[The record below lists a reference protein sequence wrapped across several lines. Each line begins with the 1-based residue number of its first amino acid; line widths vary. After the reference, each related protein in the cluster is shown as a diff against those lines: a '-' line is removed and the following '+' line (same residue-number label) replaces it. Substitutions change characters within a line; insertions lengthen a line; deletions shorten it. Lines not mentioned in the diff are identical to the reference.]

1 MIISVKIKDYNLRFH
16 IILLTSDFFSLKKI
30 KIQLQQKK
38 KILQAN
44 KFVIQNT
51 ICNFFLFLTLNIYLN
66 TFKTVF
72 KQNLKKSL
80 HANID

>member
-51 ICNFFLFLTLNIYLN
+51 ICNFFYF
-66 TFKTVF
+66 
-72 KQNLKKSL
+72 
-80 HANID
+80 